1 MHGFRPSE
9 AHLRTFSH
17 KLLLLRNRH
26 FLLIDL
32 LIFCI
37 TPGQA
42 LILRTDRLTNLYA
55 YGFSLMLYGS
65 LALIVRL
72 LIFYKFGLY
81 RRFWRYASSAEIGQ
95 VVKAMLVATSL
106 IGVCFWLANDQI
118 TGFDLPRSLP
128 LIDALLALSLVT
140 ASRASIRLT
149 ESWRRAQQR
158 EGAQITNIVI
168 MGAGHTGELIAREIQ
183 NNSPLNMCIIA
194 FLDDDITKHG
204 MQIHNIPVL
213 GGRTQL
219 QQIVEEQKVDRV
231 IIAMPAAPGREVRQM
246 VELCRRL
253 GVKTQTMPGIHELLS
268 SNININHLRNVQ
280 IEDLLRRE
288 PIKTDTAAVNE
299 LVQGKCILI
308 TGGGGSIG
316 SELCRQ
322 ILRYKPAHLIL
333 LGHGENSVFSIHNEL
348 QRIQV
353 EVQEQVGNT
362 LCPTSNSSHGA
373 TLITPIIA
381 DLRFAERLR
390 SIFAQYRPQIV
401 FHAAAHKHV
410 PLMEAHPSEA
420 ITNNVLGTKN
430 LLDAAQASGIERF
443 VMISTDKAVN
453 PTSIMGAS
461 KRTAE
466 LLVHQAA
473 ERSGQPYMIVR
484 FGNVL
489 GSRGSVVHT
498 FKQQIALGGPVTVTH
513 PDMVRYFM
521 TIPEAVQLLLQASVL
536 GHGGEAFMLDMGEPV
551 KIVDLARDL
560 IELSGLTVGRDIEIS
575 YSGIRPGEKLFEEMF
590 TPGETY
596 ARTQH
601 AKVLMAAN
609 ASRFVPVGLDETINA
624 LIADACRNDEKA
636 IIRGLKNLLPEYH
649 STSFP
654 TTGAALPSASLVQA
668 DKTKPSVPLALE
680 PLLSNGRI

>member
-1 MHGFRPSE
+1 MHEFRPSE
-9 AHLRTFSH
+9 AHLRMFSH

-42 LILRTDRLTNLYA
+42 LILRTDRLPNLYN
-55 YGFSLMLYGS
+55 YGLN
-65 LALIVRL
+65 LALYSMIALILRL
-72 LIFYKFGLY
+72 LIFYSFGLY
-81 RRFWRYASSAEIGQ
+81 RHFWRYASSSEIRQ
-95 VVKAMLVATSL
+95 IVKAMLVATSL
-106 IGVCFWLANDQI
+106 LSVCFWVVKVAI
-118 TGFDLPRSLP
+118 PAFDLPRSLP
-128 LIDALLALSLVT
+128 LIDGLLALSLVT

-149 ESWRRAQQR
+149 ESWRRTEQR
-158 EGAQITNIVI
+158 EGAQMVNVVI

-183 NNSPLNMCIIA
+183 SNSLNMRLIA
-194 FLDDDITKHG
+194 FLDDDVTKHG
-204 MQIHNIPVL
+204 MQIHNTPVL
-213 GGRTQL
+213 GGREHL
-219 QQIVEEQKVDRV
+219 QQLVEDRKIDRV
-231 IIAMPAAPGREVRQM
+231 IIAMPTASGKTVRQM
-246 VELCRRL
+246 VDLCRRL
-253 GVKTQTMPGIHELLS
+253 GIKTQTIPGMHELIS
-268 SNININHLRNVQ
+268 GNININHLRDVQ

-288 PIKTDTAAVNE
+288 PIQTDTAAVNE
-299 LVQGKCILI
+299 LVQGKRVLI

-322 ILRYKPAHLIL
+322 ILRCKPAHLIL
-333 LGHGENSVFSIHNEL
+333 LGHGENSVFMINNEL
-348 QRIQV
+348 QRIQA
-353 EVQEQVGNT
+353 ELQEQATNSHQPAT
-362 LCPTSNSSHGA
+362 DITSSPTM
-373 TLITPIIA
+373 ITPIIA
-381 DLRFAERLR
+381 DLRFAERLQ
-390 SIFAQYRPQIV
+390 SIFEEHRPQLV

-430 LLDAAQASGIERF
+430 LLAAAQKIGIERF

-453 PTSIMGAS
+453 PTSMMGAS

-466 LLVHQAA
+466 LLVHQTAQQ
-473 ERSGQPYMIVR
+473 SGQPYMVVR

-498 FKQQIALGGPVTVTH
+498 FKQQIAMGGPVTVTH

-536 GHGGEAFMLDMGEPV
+536 GRGGEAFMLDMGEPV

-560 IELSGLTVGRDIEIS
+560 IELSGLTVGRDIEIT

-590 TPGETY
+590 TPGEAYT
-596 ARTQH
+596 RTRH

-609 ASRFVPVGLDETINA
+609 AGRFVPAGLNETINA
-624 LIADACRNDEKA
+624 LVADAWRNDEKA
-636 IIRGLKNLLPEYH
+636 IVRGLKKLLPEYQ
-649 STSFP
+649 STLASQNGQAPLFAQNVPPMKVKSP
-654 TTGAALPSASLVQA
+654 TPLV
-668 DKTKPSVPLALE
+668 LE
-680 PLLSNGRI
+680 PVLNN

>member
-1 MHGFRPSE
+1 
-9 AHLRTFSH
+9 
-17 KLLLLRNRH
+17 
-26 FLLIDL
+26 
-32 LIFCI
+32 
-37 TPGQA
+37 
-42 LILRTDRLTNLYA
+42 
-55 YGFSLMLYGS
+55 
-65 LALIVRL
+65 
-72 LIFYKFGLY
+72 
-81 RRFWRYASSAEIGQ
+81 
-95 VVKAMLVATSL
+95 
-106 IGVCFWLANDQI
+106 
-118 TGFDLPRSLP
+118 SLP
-128 LIDALLALSLVT
+128 LIDALLAVALVT

-149 ESWRRAQQR
+149 ESWRRTQQR
-158 EGAQITNIVI
+158 EGAQIANVVI

-183 NNSPLNMCIIA
+183 NNAPLNMRIIA
-194 FLDDDITKHG
+194 FLDDDVTKHG

-213 GGRTQL
+213 GGRTYL
-219 QQIVEEQKVDRV
+219 QQVVEEQKVDRV
-231 IIAMPAAPGREVRQM
+231 IIAMPAAPGREVRHV

-253 GVKTQTMPGIHELLS
+253 GVKTQTMPGFHELIS
-268 SNININHLRNVQ
+268 GNININHLRNVQ

-299 LVQGKCILI
+299 LVQGKCVLI

-322 ILRYKPAHLIL
+322 ILRCKPAHLIL
-333 LGHGENSVFSIHNEL
+333 LGHGENSIFTIHNEL
-348 QRIQV
+348 QRIQA
-353 EVQEQVGNT
+353 EFQAQPENG
-362 LCPTSNSSHGA
+362 LPLPPNSASLS

-381 DLRFAERLR
+381 DLRFAERLQ
-390 SIFAQYRPQIV
+390 SIFTQYRPQLV

-420 ITNNVLGTKN
+420 ITNNVLGTRN
-430 LLDAAQASGIERF
+430 LLNAAQASGIERF

-466 LLVHQAA
+466 LLVHQMA
-473 ERSGQPYMIVR
+473 EQTGHPYMIVR

-513 PDMVRYFM
+513 PEMVRYFM

-536 GHGGEAFMLDMGEPV
+536 GRGGEAFMLDMGEPV

-575 YSGIRPGEKLFEEMF
+575 YTGMRPGEKLFEEMF
-590 TPGETY
+590 TPGESYTQ
-596 ARTQH
+596 TQH

-609 ASRFVPVGLDETINA
+609 ASRFVPVGLDETINT
-624 LIADACRNDEKA
+624 LIADAWRNDEKA
-636 IIRGLKNLLPEYH
+636 MMRGLKNLLPEYQ

-654 TTGAALPSASLVQA
+654 SNGLASSTTPMQVNR
-668 DKTKPSVPLALE
+668 TKPLAPLALE
-680 PLLSNGRI
+680 PILSNGGV

>member
-9 AHLRTFSH
+9 AHLRLFSH

-26 FLLIDL
+26 FLIIDL

-42 LILRTDRLTNLYA
+42 LLLRTDRLTNLYTNW
-55 YGFSLMLYGS
+55 FS
-65 LALIVRL
+65 LALYGLMALIIRL
-72 LIFYKFGLY
+72 LIFYDFGLY
-81 RRFWRYASSAEIGQ
+81 RRFWRYASSSEISQ

-106 IGVCFWLANDQI
+106 IEACFWIFNHTIPAFN
-118 TGFDLPRSLP
+118 LPRSLP

-149 ESWRRAQQR
+149 ESWRRTQQQ
-158 EGAQITNIVI
+158 EGAQIVNIVI

-183 NNSPLNMCIIA
+183 NNSPFNMRIIA
-194 FLDDDITKHG
+194 FLDDDVTKQG
-204 MQIHNIPVL
+204 MQIHGIPVL
-213 GGRTQL
+213 GGRAHL
-219 QQIVEEQKVDRV
+219 QQIVEVQKVDRV
-231 IIAMPAAPGREVRQM
+231 IIAMPTAPGREVRQI
-246 VELCRRL
+246 VEICRRL
-253 GVKTQTMPGIHELLS
+253 GVKTQTMPGIHELIS
-268 SNININHLRNVQ
+268 GNVNINHLRNVQ

-288 PIKTDTAAVNE
+288 PIKTDTFAVNE
-299 LVQGKCILI
+299 LVRGKCVLI

-322 ILRYKPAHLIL
+322 ILRCKPAHLIL
-333 LGHGENSVFSIHNEL
+333 LGHGENSVFTIHNEL
-348 QRIQV
+348 QRIQA
-353 EVQEQVGNT
+353 ELQEQTGREV
-362 LCPTSNSSHGA
+362 PSQPSSVNLS
-373 TLITPIIA
+373 TIITPIIA
-381 DLRFAERLR
+381 DLRFAERLQ

-420 ITNNVLGTKN
+420 ITNNVLGTRN
-430 LLDAAQASGIERF
+430 LLDAAQAIGIERF

-513 PDMVRYFM
+513 PEMVRYFM

-560 IELSGLTVGRDIEIS
+560 IELSGLTVGHDIEIS
-575 YSGIRPGEKLFEEMF
+575 FSGIRPGEKLYEEMF

-596 ARTQH
+596 TQTQH

-609 ASRFVPVGLDETINA
+609 ASRFVPLGLNEMIDT
-624 LIADACRNDEKA
+624 LIADAWRNDEKA
-636 IIRGLKNLLPEYH
+636 IMRGLKNLLPEYQ
-649 STSFP
+649 STAFGANGPASPSTPPVQTSKAKLP
-654 TTGAALPSASLVQA
+654 T
-668 DKTKPSVPLALE
+668 PLALE
-680 PLLSNGRI
+680 PILSNGIG